1 MIPVIL
7 RLLALALL
15 VLAFLWLIGM
25 KIVARIA
32 DWIHFAAPCP
42 VSFGWVLESPLR
54 RWYLRKVPER
64 IGFRVGE
71 RVLEIGPG
79 LGVFTR
85 QAAEH
90 VGAAGQVVALD
101 VQPEMARRLAHR
113 MKIAGLEKV
122 RIVVGNAE
130 ALPFVSGYFDRAF
143 AVSVMAEV
151 RNKTHAFSEL
161 YRALKGGGMLSITE
175 EFLDP
180 DYPFPA
186 ETSRR
191 AGAAGFQ
198 FVQRAGGLWTYTSNF
213 RKPAPEGVPVSEV

>member
-1 MIPVIL
+1 MIPVIF
-7 RLLALALL
+7 RLLVLALL
-15 VLAFLWLIGM
+15 ILAFLWLIGM

-42 VSFGWVLESPLR
+42 VSFSWVLESPLR
-54 RWYLRKVPER
+54 RWYLRKVPEH

-79 LGVFTR
+79 IGVFTR
-85 QAAEH
+85 QAAEQ

-101 VQPEMARRLAHR
+101 IQPEMATRLAQR
-113 MKIAGLEKV
+113 MKIAGRKV
-122 RIVVGNAE
+122 VIVVGSAE
-130 ALPFVSGYFDRAF
+130 ALPFASNYFDRAF

-151 RNKTHAFSEL
+151 RNKKRAFDEL
-161 YRALKGGGMLSITE
+161 YRALKDGGILSVTE

-186 ETSRR
+186 ETSHR
-191 AGAAGFQ
+191 AKMAGFHP
-198 FVQRAGGLWTYTSNF
+198 VRHVGRLWTYTSNF
-213 RKPAPEGVPVSEV
+213 RKPPQEEPEASRV